1 MSTTSA
7 LFRKHTCHVLNI
19 GRIVRSQSNFKCLVV
34 LGFVV
39 FFEGGLWFLFL
50 SGFKFL
56 NRFGGAGSVIINRL
70 FSLFFLGMGMMLVI
84 SSLVTAY
91 STIFRSEE
99 IPFLLVRP
107 FGVSEIVTYKFLE
120 STLLSS
126 WAFFFVIVPFVGSY
140 TWFERLSPLFA
151 VWTVV
156 FSIPFLV
163 LCSGLGTIV
172 ILLCVRWLP
181 RSRWVRRVGF
191 TVLVVAVVA
200 AWILSRHVYE
210 DAAADNFSIV
220 KLVPGLR
227 LAANMMAPSAWVAEG
242 IMSLTSGRWERGLLL
257 WLTLSASAAAVI
269 VLVEWVGG
277 LTFYEAWQRV
287 GGSKS
292 AQAGAPRLF
301 PRLRR
306 MLSGLPLD
314 IRAMVIKDV
323 RTFFRD
329 PIQWSQALV
338 FFGMLALYFGNLRS
352 FRYHI
357 LPDHWRNMIA
367 FLNVFSVAAVICSFG
382 SRFVFPQLSLE
393 GHGFWMLG
401 LSPTSLRRV
410 VLTKFWV
417 AVVALASISVVLTLM
432 STSML
437 ELAWRGRALA
447 MGIILA
453 VSVAVCGLSTG
464 LGAVYIDLEHR
475 NPAAIVSGFGGTLN
489 LVISL
494 GFMLVSIIPP
504 GLCFHLYSMGKLT
517 QGQLRIGV
525 VAAGSWLLLI
535 TWLTAYVPM
544 RIGMRSIERRDF

>member
-7 LFRKHTCHVLNI
+7 LFRKHTRHVMNI
-19 GRIVRSQSNFKCLVV
+19 GRIVRSQSNFKWMVV

-50 SGFKFL
+50 HGFEFL
-56 NRFGGAGSVIINRL
+56 NKFGGAGSIIIGRL
-70 FSLFFLGMGMMLVI
+70 FSLFFLGMGLMLMV

-107 FGVSEIVTYKFLE
+107 FGVSEIVTYKFIE

-126 WAFFFVIVPFVGSY
+126 WAFFFVILPFVGSY

-151 VWTVV
+151 VWTLV
-156 FSIPFLV
+156 FSLPFLV
-163 LCSGLGTIV
+163 LCSGLGTV
-172 ILLCVRWLP
+172 VVLLCVRWLP
-181 RSRWVRRVGF
+181 RSPWVRRVGLA
-191 TVLVVAVVA
+191 VLAIA
-200 AWILSRHVYE
+200 FITAWIMSRRVYQE
-210 DAAADNFSIV
+210 AAADNFSIV
-220 KLVPGLR
+220 RLVPGLR
-227 LAANMMAPSAWVAEG
+227 LASNMMAPSAWVAEG
-242 IMSLTSGRWERGLLL
+242 IMSLTGGRWGRGLLL
-257 WLTLSASAAAVI
+257 WLTLCSSAAAITVA
-269 VLVEWVGG
+269 VEWVGG

-287 GGSKS
+287 NGSKS
-292 AQAGAPRLF
+292 ARAGAPQLF
-301 PRLRR
+301 QRLRGV
-306 MLSGLPLD
+306 LSGLPRD
-314 IRAMVIKDV
+314 IRAMVLKDI

-352 FRYHI
+352 FHYHV

-393 GHGFWMLG
+393 GHGFWILG
-401 LSPTSLRRV
+401 LSPTNLRRV
-410 VLTKFWV
+410 VLTKFAV
-417 AVVALASISVVLTLM
+417 AVVALSSISVVLTLM
-432 STSML
+432 STGML
-437 ELAWRGRALA
+437 NLDWQSRLLATT
-447 MGIILA
+447 IILA

-464 LGAVYIDLEHR
+464 LGAVYLDLEHR

-494 GFMLVSIIPP
+494 AFMLVSIIPP
-504 GLCFHLYSMGKLT
+504 GLCFHLYSLGKLT
-517 QGQLRIGV
+517 EGQLRTGV
-525 VAAGSWLLLI
+525 VVTGGWLLFI
-535 TWLTAYVPM
+535 TWVTAYVPM